1 MLKNKSKSGQVVQ
14 VLPSGKK
21 KPVHRVLGSALPVG
35 KEKIKTTVVKMTQSQ
50 FESYIHSRAG
60 AEKESGSQAVSQQA
74 LTSRQRAATGPF
86 LAYVNLCKP
95 LLQSKRPDLSLL
107 EVLKELASQWNGMS
121 RVEKQKFAVIAK
133 ESEDKQEVSAVSFA
147 NPSVSTAEDPNDR
160 HEEGDG
166 EGDCGDGGT
175 LAEDIGEG
183 PSMEGAVFEVW
194 IFTIVKP
201 FHTVLITELPGRRGG
216 VWGRLLSGVGRT
228 RPADGV
234 ISRKQHRS
242 DRGSSTNHPTHS
254 LPGEQRQGGTGAGEV
269 AQPERLRKEGA
280 GAAETLRGVGL

>member
-1 MLKNKSKSGQVVQ
+1 MVQ
-14 VLPSGKK
+14 VLPNGKK

-60 AEKESGSQAVSQQA
+60 AEKESGQAVSQQA

-133 ESEDKQEVSAVSFA
+133 ESEDKQDVSAVSF
-147 NPSVSTAEDPNDR
+147 PSVGVGGENDR
-160 HEEGDG
+160 NDEGDVG
-166 EGDCGDGGT
+166 M
-175 LAEDIGEG
+175 LAEDNGEG
-183 PSMEGAVFEVW
+183 PSMEGAVFEVQ
-194 IFTIVKP
+194 IFII
-201 FHTVLITELPGRRGG
+201 FM
-216 VWGRLLSGVGRT
+216 RLCNIHLFMF
-228 RPADGV
+228 
-234 ISRKQHRS
+234 
-242 DRGSSTNHPTHS
+242 
-254 LPGEQRQGGTGAGEV
+254 LV
-269 AQPERLRKEGA
+269 A
-280 GAAETLRGVGL
+280 

>member
-1 MLKNKSKSGQVVQ
+1 MVQ
-14 VLPSGKK
+14 VLPNGKK

-50 FESYIHSRAG
+50 FESYINSRAAG
-60 AEKESGSQAVSQQA
+60 AEKEKGGQAVSQQA

-95 LLQSKRPDLSLL
+95 LLQNKRPDLSLL

-133 ESEDKQEVSAVSFA
+133 ESEDKQDVSAVSFA
-147 NPSVSTAEDPNDR
+147 NPSGGAVDPNNR
-160 HEEGDG
+160 HEEGGG

-183 PSMEGAVFEVW
+183 PSMEGAVFEV
-194 IFTIVKP
+194 
-201 FHTVLITELPGRRGG
+201 
-216 VWGRLLSGVGRT
+216 
-228 RPADGV
+228 
-234 ISRKQHRS
+234 
-242 DRGSSTNHPTHS
+242 
-254 LPGEQRQGGTGAGEV
+254 
-269 AQPERLRKEGA
+269 
-280 GAAETLRGVGL
+280 